1 MEAQPIK
8 QALDSTTAKVSGV
21 VGGPSAIIW
30 GEYLAISIQALTA
43 LYIFA
48 LAANQFV
55 LLWDKWRNRASQ
67 KR

>member
-30 GEYLAISIQALTA
+30 GEYLAVSIQVLTVFYLSALT
-43 LYIFA
+43 I
-48 LAANQFV
+48 NQFV
-55 LLWDKWRNRASQ
+55 LMWDKWRNRASK